1 MRRKSGQNEMHL
13 KQHKA
18 GREKERREGEKT
30 KEKRRKKKRW
40 GGKGEKTMGNT
51 AIIKGVNLI

>member
-30 KEKRRKKKRW
+30 KEKRRKKKR
-40 GGKGEKTMGNT
+40 
-51 AIIKGVNLI
+51 